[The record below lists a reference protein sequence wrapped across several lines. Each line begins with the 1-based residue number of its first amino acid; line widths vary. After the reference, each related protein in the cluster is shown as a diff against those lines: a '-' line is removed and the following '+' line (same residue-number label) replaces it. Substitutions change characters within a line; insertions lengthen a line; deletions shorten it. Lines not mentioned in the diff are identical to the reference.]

1 MKVLFI
7 FHDSERNNGANRSMM
22 DIIDYLAKNN
32 GVEPY
37 IVFPQ
42 KHGSAIDY
50 AREQNY
56 HVILLRYGR
65 WDFPVA
71 KQGLKRLQ
79 YAVKWFTK
87 LLITPYAYLKL
98 ETEIRKEGIQLLYT
112 NTYTT
117 FLGAWLSHGYKMPHV
132 WHIREFGRED
142 HNFKLVFGEKTLYR
156 RLNRDCLLY
165 TSPSPRDS

>member
-87 LLITPYAYLKL
+87 LLITPYAYLK
-98 ETEIRKEGIQLLYT
+98 
-112 NTYTT
+112 
-117 FLGAWLSHGYKMPHV
+117 
-132 WHIREFGRED
+132 
-142 HNFKLVFGEKTLYR
+142 
-156 RLNRDCLLY
+156 
-165 TSPSPRDS
+165 